1 VPNRDVLD
9 TPHGR
14 AVIVALDD
22 HAHVHSVLVGDE
34 QRLAATL
41 GPTRQREL
49 AAGRTALRSALA
61 DLGVANAPA
70 ILADDRGAPQL
81 PSGFVGS
88 ISHKNERAAALV
100 APAGNG
106 FVGIDIELAAAP
118 RLPIERRILTPR
130 EQAHVTGREVTL
142 YFSIKEA
149 IYKAI
154 DPIVRRYV
162 GFTEVELDVR
172 PDGSVT
178 VTVLD
183 VARLPVEIE
192 AAWSERDGHW
202 LATARGRRR

>member
-1 VPNRDVLD
+1 VPDRDVLD

-14 AVIVALDD
+14 AVVIALAD
-22 HAHVHSVLVGDE
+22 HPLVGE
-34 QRLAATL
+34 EHALAASL
-41 GPTRQREL
+41 GPVRRREL
-49 AAGRTALRSALA
+49 AAGRNALRAALA
-61 DLGVANAPA
+61 DLGVTDAPA
-70 ILADDRGAPQL
+70 ILADDRGAPIL

-88 ISHKNERAAALV
+88 ISHKAERAAALV
-100 APAGNG
+100 APAGQG
-106 FVGIDIELAAAP
+106 FVGIDIELAAPP

-130 EQAHVTGREVTL
+130 EQALVSGRDVTL
-142 YFSIKEA
+142 FFSIKEA

-172 PDGSVT
+172 ADGSVT

-183 VARLPVEIE
+183 TARLPVEIE
-192 AAWSERDGHW
+192 ATWREHDGHW

>member
-14 AVIVALDD
+14 CVIIAVSADL
-22 HAHVHSVLVGDE
+22 ALVGDE
-34 QRLAATL
+34 QLIAANL
-41 GPTRQREL
+41 GPKRQREL
-49 AAGRTALRSALA
+49 SAGRSALRSALA
-61 DLGVANAPA
+61 DLGVAASPP

-81 PSGFVGS
+81 PQGFVGS
-88 ISHKNERAAALV
+88 ISHKNELAAALV
-100 APAGNG
+100 APAGQG
-106 FVGIDIELAAAP
+106 FVGIDIELAAP
-118 RLPIERRILTPR
+118 SRLAIERRILTPR
-130 EQAHVTGREVTL
+130 EQARVSGRDVTL

-162 GFTEVELDVR
+162 GFTEVELDVGS
-172 PDGSVT
+172 DGSVD

-183 VARLPVEIE
+183 TARLPVEIE
-192 AAWSERDGHW
+192 ARWQERDGHW